1 MTTKMGSIGYK
12 NIIWDLEMLI
22 QKMEEGNKLL
32 MIIKSQKILSIP
44 KQSEDST
51 VPQGDSFVG

>member
-1 MTTKMGSIGYK
+1 MTTKMGSVGYK
-12 NIIWDLEMLI
+12 NIIWDLEMFI

>member
-1 MTTKMGSIGYK
+1 MTTKMGSVGYK

-51 VPQGDSFVG
+51 VPQVDSFVG

>member
-1 MTTKMGSIGYK
+1 MTTKMGSIDYK

-51 VPQGDSFVG
+51 VPQVDSFVD

>member
-51 VPQGDSFVG
+51 VPQVDSFVG